1 MKKFDCVLIGDI
13 MFDVIIPNHKVRM
26 GDVSYSNMSVHYSG
40 IANIASVLS
49 HLGCSV
55 KVIGKSGK
63 DLIAALYKKDLG
75 LNKIKYKI
83 FEDEKNS
90 TGIALSFLSKK
101 GERSILVSR
110 GANDNLFPREI
121 ESCSNIIK
129 NSKYLFLSGYSVLN
143 RPQSDAIFTAAK
155 IATQKGVKVFFD
167 PGSVYLIKTKRKLV
181 LKLLNLCDVLC
192 CNLDEAKA
200 ISKSN
205 DMEQV
210 SKFFSKKKLLTVI
223 TMGSK
228 GCLFLTNKSKL
239 HSNGFKVKALDT
251 TGAGDN
257 FDACLIYGLL
267 QDWDLNKIGTF
278 ANWYAGQKVK
288 HFGPRLLIPHS
299 EIASFV
305 KSCKK
310 LDKTKMEYN
319 LKDF

>member
-63 DLIAALYKKDLG
+63 DLVAPLYKKDLD
-75 LNKIKYKI
+75 LNKIKHKI
-83 FEDEKNS
+83 FEDKKNS
-90 TGIALSFLSKK
+90 TGIALSFLSKR

-121 ESCSNIIK
+121 KSCSNIIK

-155 IATQKGVKVFFD
+155 IAAQKEVKVVFD
-167 PGSVYLIKTKRKLV
+167 PGSVYLIKTKRKLI

-192 CNLDEAKA
+192 CNFDEAKA

-210 SKFFSKKKLLTVI
+210 SKFFSEKKLLTVI

-239 HSNGFKVKALDT
+239 HSTGFKVKALDT

-267 QDWDLNKIGTF
+267 QHWHLNKIGTF

-288 HFGPRLLIPHS
+288 HFGPRLLIPYS

-305 KSCKK
+305 KRIKI
-310 LDKTKMEYN
+310 
-319 LKDF
+319 